1 MKDFLKNL
9 WENNKKDIFQV
20 LLIVILFVWAL
31 ISMQRCS
38 MMKHN
43 YDTAQNNIVAL
54 TDSIEYYECK
64 TGELVAQKT
73 MLIGEIKD
81 LKESHSK
88 ELNCLYDDLN
98 SMKRKNAQ
106 MAAQLK
112 GFIDNPV
119 KDTIWKYDTIKFE
132 KSLIQPFDFSD
143 KWRILSG
150 NITLKDDT
158 IGLNI
163 KEDQVFFDYTI
174 AIEDGCIYIKSD
186 NPYVKY
192 DYVTAIQEQ
201 QKKPKHWNINIG
213 FQVGVGFQ
221 YGMFNKT
228 IDVGPYLGVGVSWG
242 FGF

>member
-1 MKDFLKNL
+1 MKDFIKDL
-9 WENNKKDIFQV
+9 WQNNKKDIFQV
-20 LLIVILFVWAL
+20 LLMLILFIWAL
-31 ISMQRCS
+31 LSMQRCS
-38 MMKHN
+38 IMKHN
-43 YDTAQNNIVAL
+43 YDTVQNNIVAL

-81 LKESHSK
+81 LKESYSN

-201 QKKPKHWNINIG
+201 QKKPNHWNIG
-213 FQVGVGFQ
+213 FQAGFGFQ

>member
-1 MKDFLKNL
+1 MKDLLKTL
-9 WENNKKDIFQV
+9 WENNKKDILQV
-20 LLIVILFVWAL
+20 LLMVILFVWAL

-38 MMKHN
+38 IMKHN

-201 QKKPKHWNINIG
+201 QKKPNHWNIG
-213 FQVGVGFQ
+213 FQAGFGFQ

>member
-20 LLIVILFVWAL
+20 LVMVILFVWAL

-38 MMKHN
+38 IMKHN
-43 YDTAQNNIVAL
+43 YETAQNNIVAL

-81 LKESHSK
+81 LKKSHSK

-174 AIEDGCIYIKSD
+174 AIEDDCIYIKSD

-201 QKKPKHWNINIG
+201 QKKPKHFHISKIG
-213 FQVGVGFQ
+213 IHLMEYEYKKYRLLFEVQ
-221 YGMFNKT
+221 NKSMSHH
-228 IDVGPYLGVGVSWG
+228 GQL
-242 FGF
+242 

>member
-1 MKDFLKNL
+1 MKDLLKDL

-20 LLIVILFVWAL
+20 LVMVILFVWAL

-38 MMKHN
+38 VLKHN
-43 YDTAQNNIVAL
+43 YETAQNNIVAL

-106 MAAQLK
+106 MAAQLN

-132 KSLIQPFDFSD
+132 RSLIQPFDFSD

-174 AIEDGCIYIKSD
+174 AIEDGYIYIKSD

-201 QKKPKHWNINIG
+201 QKKPKHWNIG
-213 FQVGVGFQ
+213 FQTGFGFQ

-242 FGF
+242 FRF

>member
-9 WENNKKDIFQV
+9 WENNKKDILQFLV
-20 LLIVILFVWAL
+20 MIVLFVWAL

-38 MMKHN
+38 IMKHN

-132 KSLIQPFDFSD
+132 KSLIQAFDFSD

-192 DYVTAIQEQ
+192 DYITAIQEQ
-201 QKKPKHWNINIG
+201 QKKPKHWNIG
-213 FQVGVGFQ
+213 FQTGFGFQ

>member
-9 WENNKKDIFQV
+9 WENNKKDILQFLV
-20 LLIVILFVWAL
+20 MIVLFVWAL

-38 MMKHN
+38 IMKHN
-43 YDTAQNNIVAL
+43 YDTVQNNIVAL

-81 LKESHSK
+81 LKESYSK

-132 KSLIQPFDFSD
+132 KSLIQPFDFSN

-150 NITLKDDT
+150 NITLKDNT

-201 QKKPKHWNINIG
+201 HKKPKHWNIG
-213 FQVGVGFQ
+213 FQAGFGFQ
-221 YGMFNKT
+221 YGMINKT

>member
-1 MKDFLKNL
+1 MKDLLKNL

-20 LLIVILFVWAL
+20 LLMIVLFVWAL

-38 MMKHN
+38 VLKHN

-174 AIEDGCIYIKSD
+174 AIEDCCIYIKSD

-201 QKKPKHWNINIG
+201 QKKPKHWNIG
-213 FQVGVGFQ
+213 FQVGFGFQ
-221 YGMFNKT
+221 YCMINKT

>member
-43 YDTAQNNIVAL
+43 YDTVQNNIVAL

-132 KSLIQPFDFSD
+132 KSLIQAFDFSD

-201 QKKPKHWNINIG
+201 PKKPNHWNIG
-213 FQVGVGFQ
+213 FQAGFGFQ

>member
-1 MKDFLKNL
+1 MKDFLKYL

-38 MMKHN
+38 VLKHN
-43 YDTAQNNIVAL
+43 YETAQNNIVAL

-73 MLIGEIKD
+73 MLVGEIKD

-112 GFIDNPV
+112 GFIYNPV

-150 NITLKDDT
+150 NIILKDDT

-201 QKKPKHWNINIG
+201 QKKPKHWNIG
-213 FQVGVGFQ
+213 FQAGFGFQ
-221 YGMFNKT
+221 YCMFNKT
-228 IDVGPYLGVGVSWG
+228 IDVGPYLGVGISWG

>member
-1 MKDFLKNL
+1 MKDLLKDL
-9 WENNKKDIFQV
+9 WTNNKKDIFQV
-20 LLIVILFVWAL
+20 LVMVILFVWAL
-31 ISMQRCS
+31 LSMQRCS
-38 MMKHN
+38 IMKHN
-43 YDTAQNNIVAL
+43 YETAQNNIVAL

-73 MLIGEIKD
+73 ILIGEIKD
-81 LKESHSK
+81 LKESHSN

-106 MAAQLK
+106 IAAQLK

-132 KSLIQPFDFSD
+132 KSLIQPFNFSD

-201 QKKPKHWNINIG
+201 QKKPNHWNIG
-213 FQVGVGFQ
+213 FQAGFGFQ

-242 FGF
+242 FEF

>member
-1 MKDFLKNL
+1 MKDFLKYL

-31 ISMQRCS
+31 ISMQRCAVL
-38 MMKHN
+38 KHN
-43 YDTAQNNIVAL
+43 YETAQNNIVAL

-73 MLIGEIKD
+73 MLVGEIKD

-201 QKKPKHWNINIG
+201 QKKPKHWNIG
-213 FQVGVGFQ
+213 FQAGLGFQ
-221 YGMFNKT
+221 YCMFNKT

>member
-1 MKDFLKNL
+1 MKDFLKYL

-43 YDTAQNNIVAL
+43 YETAQNNIVAL

-201 QKKPKHWNINIG
+201 QKKPKRWNIG
-213 FQVGVGFQ
+213 FQAGFGFH

>member
-1 MKDFLKNL
+1 MKDLLKDL
-9 WENNKKDIFQV
+9 WANNKKDIFQV
-20 LLIVILFVWAL
+20 LVMIILFVWPL

-38 MMKHN
+38 IMKHN
-43 YDTAQNNIVAL
+43 YETAQNNIVAL

-73 MLIGEIKD
+73 VLVGEIKD
-81 LKESHSK
+81 LKESYSK

-201 QKKPKHWNINIG
+201 QKKPNRWNIG
-213 FQVGVGFQ
+213 FQAGFGFQ

-228 IDVGPYLGVGVSWG
+228 IDAGPYLGVGVSWG

>member
-1 MKDFLKNL
+1 MKDFLKYL

-31 ISMQRCS
+31 ISMQRCAVL
-38 MMKHN
+38 KHN
-43 YDTAQNNIVAL
+43 YETAQNNIVAL

-73 MLIGEIKD
+73 MLVGEIKD

-88 ELNCLYDDLN
+88 ELNCLYNDLN

-112 GFIDNPV
+112 GFIYNPV

-201 QKKPKHWNINIG
+201 QKKPKHWNIG
-213 FQVGVGFQ
+213 FQAGLGFQ
-221 YGMFNKT
+221 YCMFNKT
-228 IDVGPYLGVGVSWG
+228 IDVGPYLGVGISWG

>member
-20 LLIVILFVWAL
+20 LVMIVLFAWAL

-38 MMKHN
+38 VLKHN
-43 YDTAQNNIVAL
+43 YETSQNNIFAL

-81 LKESHSK
+81 LKESYSK

-143 KWRILSG
+143 KWRKLSG

-174 AIEDGCIYIKSD
+174 ATEDGCIYIKSD

-201 QKKPKHWNINIG
+201 QKKPKHWNIG
-213 FQVGVGFQ
+213 FQAGFGFQ

>member
-9 WENNKKDIFQV
+9 WENNKKDILQFLV
-20 LLIVILFVWAL
+20 MIILFVWAL

-38 MMKHN
+38 IMKHN
-43 YDTAQNNIVAL
+43 YETSQNNIVAL

-81 LKESHSK
+81 LKESYSK

-201 QKKPKHWNINIG
+201 QKKPKHWNIG
-213 FQVGVGFQ
+213 FQAGLGFQ

>member
-1 MKDFLKNL
+1 
-9 WENNKKDIFQV
+9 
-20 LLIVILFVWAL
+20 
-31 ISMQRCS
+31 
-38 MMKHN
+38 MKHN
-43 YDTAQNNIVAL
+43 YDTVQNNIVAL

-81 LKESHSK
+81 LKESYSK

-132 KSLIQPFDFSD
+132 KSLIQPFDFSN

-174 AIEDGCIYIKSD
+174 AIEDDCIYIKSD

-201 QKKPKHWNINIG
+201 HKKPKHWNIG
-213 FQVGVGFQ
+213 FQAGFGFQ
-221 YGMFNKT
+221 YGMINKT

>member
-9 WENNKKDIFQV
+9 WENNKKDILQFLV
-20 LLIVILFVWAL
+20 MIILFVWAL

-43 YDTAQNNIVAL
+43 YETSQNNIVAL

-81 LKESHSK
+81 LKESYSK

-201 QKKPKHWNINIG
+201 QKKPKHWNIG
-213 FQVGVGFQ
+213 FQAGFGFQ

-228 IDVGPYLGVGVSWG
+228 INVGPYLGVGVSWG

>member
-1 MKDFLKNL
+1 MNDFLKYL

-31 ISMQRCS
+31 ISMQRCAVL
-38 MMKHN
+38 KHN
-43 YDTAQNNIVAL
+43 YETAQNNIVAL

-73 MLIGEIKD
+73 MLVGEIKD

-201 QKKPKHWNINIG
+201 QKKPKHWNIG
-213 FQVGVGFQ
+213 FQAGLGFQ
-221 YGMFNKT
+221 YCMFNKT
-228 IDVGPYLGVGVSWG
+228 IDVGPYLGVGISWG

>member
-9 WENNKKDIFQV
+9 WENNKKDILQFLV
-20 LLIVILFVWAL
+20 MIILFVWAL

-38 MMKHN
+38 VLKHN
-43 YDTAQNNIVAL
+43 CDTAQNNIVAL

-81 LKESHSK
+81 LKESYSK

-201 QKKPKHWNINIG
+201 QKKPKHWNIG
-213 FQVGVGFQ
+213 FQAGFGFQ

-228 IDVGPYLGVGVSWG
+228 INVGPYLGVGVSWG